1 MSEVAAGSLLGPYR
15 IEELLG
21 AGGMGRV
28 YRALDTRLD
37 RTVAIKTSA
46 DRFSER
52 FAREARA
59 ISALNHPNICTLY
72 DVGPDYI
79 VLELIDGQT
88 LADRLL
94 LGPIPVDEALA
105 LAAQIAA
112 ALDAAHEKG
121 IIHRDLKPANIKI
134 TPGGS
139 IKVLDFGLARIEP
152 PKSATFVAGDVTR
165 TGTVLGT
172 LGYMAPEQ
180 MRGLPVDKRAD
191 IYAFGVVLH
200 EMVTGERP
208 RGSASGERA
217 LEAILASGTAW
228 ETLPRNLRRAIKLC
242 LAEDP
247 RERLRDIGDFRR
259 VLEAE
264 LATESQPRAPSRR
277 AFVGAVAGAAGAT
290 ALGAWGWLRT
300 PGAGAAAPRA
310 PERVRFTA
318 VLPAGARMSRTAV
331 CASSLMLLPDGR
343 TLIVAV
349 TDATGRRL
357 YRRGIDEL
365 TATPIAGTEDA
376 MSPFCSPDG
385 RSIGFYA
392 DGKLKMVPA
401 EGGTPVVV
409 ADAPGA
415 PVGASWGTNDRIVYT
430 YGWRSPLYAV
440 PARGGRV
447 ETIAPLRADEEI
459 YMRAP
464 ELLPGGRHVLLEV
477 LPQGVVA
484 IDLETGQRT
493 TVHQGGRKPRYVNGQ
508 LVFGQAGTGT
518 LFAAPFEPAS
528 MSFTESPTQL
538 VEGVAYES
546 GGAMHYAVSSS
557 GTLAYAHGVDRYA
570 LAVSDLSGAQE
581 RVLDEQRR
589 FYQPRFAPQGG
600 RVAVGVGGSTGRD
613 DVWLYDSVAA
623 GAAGTRLTFDGGT
636 APAWSR
642 DGTAVAFSGDGFWTA
657 RQGDARG
664 LYTKNIDGR
673 TAEQRVVELAEFHR
687 PIAWFGDQVLLER
700 TAANGEFWIERAVG
714 GERQPVTRGIN
725 ARVSPDGK
733 TLAYVSDESGRD
745 AVYVMELG
753 GGGGRWQIAEGTDPV
768 WGPGGSELFYARGT
782 RLMAASLDNLAG
794 VRVASQRVVQD
805 SFVERLQYGDFDVS
819 PDGKQIV
826 LVRPLDL
833 TRGREVVVALDWLV
847 QSRDA
852 SNA

>member
-1 MSEVAAGSLLGPYR
+1 MSEVVAGSLLGPYR

-46 DRFSER
+46 DQFSER

-79 VLELIDGQT
+79 VLELIEGQT

-94 LGPIPVDEALA
+94 HGPIPVDEALA
-105 LAAQIAA
+105 LAMQIAD

-121 IIHRDLKPANIKI
+121 IVHRDLKPANIKI
-134 TPGGS
+134 TSGGA
-139 IKVLDFGLARIEP
+139 IKVLDFGLARVEP
-152 PKSATFVAGDVTR
+152 PENSTFVAGDVTR

-200 EMVTGERP
+200 EMLTGERP

-217 LEAILASGTAW
+217 LEAILASSAAW
-228 ETLPRNLRRAIKLC
+228 ETLPRNVRRAIKWC

-259 VLEAE
+259 LLDAE
-264 LATESQPRAPSRR
+264 PAVDSQPSGPSRR
-277 AFVGAVAGAAGAT
+277 AFVGAVAAGAGAAAV
-290 ALGAWGWLRT
+290 GAWGWLRT

-310 PERVRFTA
+310 RERVQFTA

-331 CASSLMLLPDGR
+331 CASSLALLPDGR

-349 TDATGRRL
+349 TDETGRRL

-365 TATPIAGTEDA
+365 TATPIAGTEQA

-392 DGKLKMVPA
+392 DGKIKIVPA
-401 EGGTPVVV
+401 EGGTPVAV

-415 PVGASWGTNDRIVYT
+415 PVGASWGTNDRIVFT
-430 YGWRSPLYAV
+430 CGWRSPLYAV

-447 ETIAPLRADEEI
+447 ETIAPLRAGEET
-459 YMRAP
+459 YMRVP
-464 ELLPGGRHVLLEV
+464 ELLPGGRHALLEA

-493 TVHQGGRKPRYVNGQ
+493 TVHPGSRAPRYVNGQ

-518 LFAAPFEPAS
+518 LFAAPFDPAS
-528 MSFTESPTQL
+528 MSLTASPTQL
-538 VEGVAYES
+538 VEGVAYEA
-546 GGAMHYAVSSS
+546 GGAMHYAASPS
-557 GTLAYAHGVDRYA
+557 GTLAHARGANRYA
-570 LAVSDLSGAQE
+570 LAVSDLSGVQE

-600 RVAVGVGGSTGRD
+600 RVAVGVGGGNLD
-613 DVWLYDSVAA
+613 DVWLYDTVAP

-657 RQGDARG
+657 RQPRG

-687 PIAWFGDQVLLER
+687 AIAWLGGEVLFER
-700 TAANGEFWIERAVG
+700 TAANGEFWIERVIG
-714 GERQPVTRGIN
+714 GERQSVTRGIN

-733 TLAYVSDESGRD
+733 LLAYVSDESGRD
-745 AVYVMELG
+745 AVYVMGLG
-753 GGGGRWQIAEGTDPV
+753 ENGGRWQIAEGTDPV
-768 WGPGGSELFYARGT
+768 WGPGGAELFYVRGT
-782 RLMAASLDNLAG
+782 RLMGAKLDNSSG
-794 VRVASQRVVQD
+794 VRVVSQRIVQD
-805 SFVERLQYGDFDVS
+805 SFVERLHYGDFDVS
-819 PDGKQIV
+819 PDGSQIV

-847 QSRDA
+847 QPPDT